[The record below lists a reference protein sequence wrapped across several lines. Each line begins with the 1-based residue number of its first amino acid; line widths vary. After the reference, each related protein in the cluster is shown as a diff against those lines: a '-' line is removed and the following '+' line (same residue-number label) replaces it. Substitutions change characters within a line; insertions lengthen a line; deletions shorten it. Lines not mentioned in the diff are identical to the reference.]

1 MNSVHYLTQQYQV
14 VLLTVPDALAR
25 AASISFFRKAAVKV
39 DKCANHDHSLTV
51 CSWQKTRYNM
61 VSMSHLSRSSASV
74 LSSRDSN
81 HNSTGPA
88 VLCPFVMDCVE
99 YFTQNTNLTGLGIR
113 ISIYAQTVILGKRRI
128 NRVLS
133 RAHTALLRASTVT
146 QVVLSPEKC
155 TVALT
160 VLGSTT
166 LGLLVAG
173 VVAVTQRQL
182 SWYNAIAVE
191 NLIW

>member
-1 MNSVHYLTQQYQV
+1 M
-14 VLLTVPDALAR
+14 
-25 AASISFFRKAAVKV
+25 
-39 DKCANHDHSLTV
+39 
-51 CSWQKTRYNM
+51 
-61 VSMSHLSRSSASV
+61 
-74 LSSRDSN
+74 LSSRNSN
-81 HNSTGPA
+81 HNSTGPS

-113 ISIYAQTVILGKRRI
+113 ISIYAQTVILGERRI
-128 NRVLS
+128 TRVFVTRS
-133 RAHTALLRASTVT
+133 RCASIVT

>member
-1 MNSVHYLTQQYQV
+1 MKPFVARLGIG
-14 VLLTVPDALAR
+14 ALIPRLKPQPHRTPGA
-25 AASISFFRKAAVKV
+25 
-39 DKCANHDHSLTV
+39 LP
-51 CSWQKTRYNM
+51 
-61 VSMSHLSRSSASV
+61 L
-74 LSSRDSN
+74 
-81 HNSTGPA
+81 
-88 VLCPFVMDCVE
+88 VMDCVE
-99 YFTQNTNLTGLGIR
+99 YFTHNTNLTGLGIR

-128 NRVLS
+128 TRVFVTRS
-133 RAHTALLRASTVT
+133 RCASIVT

-191 NLIW
+191 N

>member
-1 MNSVHYLTQQYQV
+1 MFLAENKLKHGLYEAIRREARHRCSHPAIHPQRHRTSGT
-14 VLLTVPDALAR
+14 LLL
-25 AASISFFRKAAVKV
+25 
-39 DKCANHDHSLTV
+39 
-51 CSWQKTRYNM
+51 
-61 VSMSHLSRSSASV
+61 
-74 LSSRDSN
+74 
-81 HNSTGPA
+81 
-88 VLCPFVMDCVE
+88 VMDCVE

-128 NRVLS
+128 TRVLS